1 MESKGF
7 AGRIGYGFG
16 RVLRAYTQKEA
27 SATDWLVERGAPRF
41 LTKLMLWII
50 KLGLLGALLC
60 FAFWIALPY
69 LVLVVASALQRRG
82 VIFPERAS
90 GGDGW
95 RHGASGYGD
104 YSGDQRIDAG
114 RFDEES

>member
-60 FAFWIALPY
+60 FAFFGLHCPISSWL
-69 LVLVVASALQRRG
+69 
-82 VIFPERAS
+82 
-90 GGDGW
+90 
-95 RHGASGYGD
+95 
-104 YSGDQRIDAG
+104 
-114 RFDEES
+114 